1 MGKKKIFDKIAPFLV
16 TSEYGVPQ
24 FLGRPFMT
32 SAGVC
37 TSAISD
43 GTVA

>member
-1 MGKKKIFDKIAPFLV
+1 LV
-16 TSEYGVPQ
+16 TNKYGVPE
-24 FLGRPFMT
+24 FLGRPFVT

-43 GTVA
+43 GTVS